1 MPGQQHCREKT
12 HRKRKSQKRE
22 KLGLMADE
30 GTETKRYGEKNNR
43 PENREQYTERRGNQ
57 HDGTMSN
64 WTHTFFLCRVATN
77 ASCIQKLR
85 RNNSDDVH
93 QARDYDRAEMP
104 KECRRWFL
112 CTQYYRSA
120 NRAQEMWH
128 RIANRIIYSG
138 TEIAMRRETAS
149 PWRQHISPELDEN
162 NTLPERK
169 QTHTSPKKVQEKSF
183 HTWRKH

>member
-1 MPGQQHCREKT
+1 
-12 HRKRKSQKRE
+12 
-22 KLGLMADE
+22 MADE

-64 WTHTFFLCRVATN
+64 WTHTFFLFRVATN

-104 KECRRWFL
+104 KECRR
-112 CTQYYRSA
+112 
-120 NRAQEMWH
+120 
-128 RIANRIIYSG
+128 
-138 TEIAMRRETAS
+138 
-149 PWRQHISPELDEN
+149 
-162 NTLPERK
+162 
-169 QTHTSPKKVQEKSF
+169 
-183 HTWRKH
+183 